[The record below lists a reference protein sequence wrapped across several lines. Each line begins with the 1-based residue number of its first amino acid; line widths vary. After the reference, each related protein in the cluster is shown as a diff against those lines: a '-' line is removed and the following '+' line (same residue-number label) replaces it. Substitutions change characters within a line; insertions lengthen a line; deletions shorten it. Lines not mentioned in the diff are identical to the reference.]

1 LVKEIVMKQKSSSRS
16 IFALSI
22 PAAIAIASASAMG
35 GPSGGPFEIT
45 SYTIDAGGIT
55 SATGGSFDLGGTIG
69 QPDAGG
75 EMTGGNFS
83 LTGGFWAGV
92 NNAPPCP
99 ADLNGDGTLNFFD
112 VSAFLSAFA
121 AHDPVADFSGDGL
134 FNFFDVSAFLSAF
147 AAGCP

>member
-1 LVKEIVMKQKSSSRS
+1 MKPMDAPK
-16 IFALSI
+16 FKALAALSI
-22 PAAIAIASASAMG
+22 TALLTSAATAGPA
-35 GPSGGPFEIT
+35 GGPFEIT
-45 SYTIDAGGIT
+45 WYTIDAGGT
-55 SATGGSFDLGGTIG
+55 SSIAGGSFDLAGTIG
-69 QPDAGG
+69 QPDAGD

-99 ADLNGDGTLNFFD
+99 ADLTGDGLLNFFD

-121 AHDPVADFSGDGL
+121 AMDPIADFNPDGV
-134 FNFFDVSAFLSAF
+134 FNFFDVSAFLGAF